1 MTSFSLSVMQN
12 QLATIIPV
20 FELKACNGLDLYS
33 FMNYFETSDEMKLM
47 DRVVQC
53 ILKRG
58 EREPFNVVKYPTG
71 LDEMLDDLETTLL
84 LQQQQSRKTQFVW
97 IVDLG
102 GVGKTT
108 FLKELII
115 HKLLD

>member
-20 FELKACNGLDLYS
+20 FELKACNGD
-33 FMNYFETSDEMKLM
+33 DVKLM
-47 DRVVQC
+47 DVQLMNRVVQC
-53 ILKRG
+53 ILKMGKRV
-58 EREPFNVVKYPTG
+58 PFNVVKYPTG
-71 LDEMLDDLETTLL
+71 LDEMYLENIVL
-84 LQQQQSRKTQFVW
+84 LQQHEKWKVQFVW

-108 FLKELII
+108 LIKDLI
-115 HKLLD
+115 N

>member
-1 MTSFSLSVMQN
+1 
-12 QLATIIPV
+12 
-20 FELKACNGLDLYS
+20 
-33 FMNYFETSDEMKLM
+33 M

-84 LQQQQSRKTQFVW
+84 LQQQQSGKTQFVL

-108 FLKELII
+108 FVKEFII
-115 HKLLD
+115 HKLSDYCGFCIFFAFEGLDLVGSTIRSH